1 MNNKTLIFKNYL
13 KRHDIKSLVESWAPG
28 IVLGCVLTGC
38 GADPAGGNPNTTNPV
53 VVPAHPFVNEEV
65 SCTIPPGSS
74 GVNLQRGERYS
85 APSLDWLMQQ
95 GWQLQ
100 PGAFEPISRARLF
113 FDGSNRDLREQT
125 PLMAESLYLP
135 WQGLGRQL
143 KITGQMR
150 AASSELTQ
158 VELAAFINAKL
169 EAYPDLLP
177 LKQPLNTGLTLSQNW
192 QEFEIE
198 FEDFG
203 FGPGFV
209 RLQSTQPFEYKDLN
223 LEALGNSLAPGN
235 LYTDAIWFQSL
246 NGESGEK
253 LQAILGRGWRWTS
266 TSTDLQSRSIE
277 QKYLD
282 SVVRLQWPLLN
293 AVFARCG
300 DSESLAKTFRLF
312 SQPGY
317 TGGYQVRLDI
327 DGLVPADLRLEVIA
341 DFSLIGSSSLI
352 YVNKIF
358 EPKREISNGAYHVVF
373 DINPEELPSLYFW
386 VQSPT
391 TPFKIKSIAVNSVSV
406 K

>member
-1 MNNKTLIFKNYL
+1 MNNKTLIVKNNL
-13 KRHDIKSLVESWAPG
+13 RRPGIKSLVGLWAPG

-65 SCTIPPGSS
+65 SCTIPPGAS

-113 FDGSNRDLREQT
+113 LDGFNEDLREQT

-177 LKQPLNTGLTLSQNW
+177 LKQSLNTGLTLSQNW

-209 RLQSTQPFEYKDLN
+209 RLQSTQPFEYKDLH

-235 LYTDAIWFQSL
+235 LYTDAIWLQSL
-246 NGESGEK
+246 NGESPEK
-253 LQAILGRGWRWTS
+253 LQAMLGKGWRVTS
-266 TSTDLQSRSIE
+266 TSTDILGRSIE
-277 QKYLD
+277 QKYTD
-282 SVVRLQWPLLN
+282 SLVHLKWPLLN

-300 DSESLAKTFRLF
+300 DTASLAKTFRVF

-317 TGGYQVRLDI
+317 KGGYQVRLDI
-327 DGLVPADLRLEVIA
+327 DGPVPADLRLEVSA
-341 DFSLIGSSSLI
+341 DFRFIGSSSAVYI
-352 YVNKIF
+352 NKIF

-391 TPFKIKSIAVNSVSV
+391 TPFKIKSIAVNSL
-406 K
+406 